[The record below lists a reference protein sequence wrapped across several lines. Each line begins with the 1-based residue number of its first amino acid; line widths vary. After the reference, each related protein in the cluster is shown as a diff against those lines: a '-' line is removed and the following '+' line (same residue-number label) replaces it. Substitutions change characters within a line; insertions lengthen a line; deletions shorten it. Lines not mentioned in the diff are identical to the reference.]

1 MADNTTLNSGTGG
14 DTLRTEDVGG
24 GVKVPVS
31 KIHTGAA
38 GVDGGPVTTSNPF
51 PTQVQSGSLVSLLLG
66 GNATPVSLSNPVPV
80 SGAMGVLVAGS
91 PASAANPLP
100 AQTQS
105 GSLVALLL
113 GGSSTP
119 VSLSN
124 PLPTSGSTGILIGG
138 VQAAPTNP
146 VPVSGALGVLV
157 AGSQASAANP
167 LPVQSQSGSLTAVL
181 LGGSATPVSFSNPF
195 PISGSVGVLAG
206 GVNIS
211 RTNPLSVEQ
220 ASEGSGQILSGS
232 TVRTVNYG
240 STDVSA
246 SGSTQLVAPQGA
258 GNKVRVLSFFAMSN
272 GTVIGKF
279 QSTGSA
285 GTITTLSGYIP
296 MGGSGGFV
304 LPHNPHGWFQTLAN
318 EGLNL
323 SLTAA
328 TNVGVVFTWMLA

>member
-38 GVDGGPVTTSNPF
+38 GADGGPVTAANPF
-51 PTQVQSGSLVSLLLG
+51 PTQSQSGSLVSLLLG
-66 GNATPVSLSNPVPV
+66 GNATPVSLSNPVP
-80 SGAMGVLVAGS
+80 
-91 PASAANPLP
+91 
-100 AQTQS
+100 
-105 GSLVALLL
+105 
-113 GGSSTP
+113 
-119 VSLSN
+119 
-124 PLPTSGSTGILIGG
+124 TSGSTGILVGG

-146 VPVSGALGVLV
+146 VPVSGAMGILV
-157 AGSQASAANP
+157 AGSQASVSNP
-167 LPVQSQSGSLTAVL
+167 LPVQAQSGSVTAVL

-195 PISGSVGVLAG
+195 PISGTVGVVVG
-206 GVNIS
+206 GVPVS
-211 RTNPLSVEQ
+211 RTNPLTVEQ
-220 ASEGSGQILSGS
+220 ASEASGQILSGS
-232 TVRTVNYG
+232 TVRTVNFG
-240 STDVSA
+240 NADVNA

-258 GNKVRVLSFFAMSN
+258 GNKVRVLSFLAMAN

-285 GTITTLSGYIP
+285 GTITSLSGYLP
-296 MGGSGGFV
+296 LGGNGGFV

-323 SLTAA
+323 SLSAG
-328 TNVGVVFTWMLA
+328 TNVGVCFTWMLA